1 MTIPFVARCAGGT
14 EIDLPA
20 SVQSIGHDAFYGC
33 DTLTKVTFEDSFELI
48 GEHAFDGCT
57 FDGLCTL
64 CGRTKE
70 HITNHT
76 AGEWN
81 TVVEPTESTAP
92 APQRGGVPVWAVILI
107 ALCTAACGVGGTYL
121 IIKKK

>member
-14 EIDLPA
+14 EIDLPN
-20 SVQSIGHDAFYGC
+20 SVQLIGHD
-33 DTLTKVTFEDSFELI
+33 
-48 GEHAFDGCT
+48 AFDGCT
-57 FDGLCTL
+57 FDGFCAL

-92 APQRGGVPVWAVILI
+92 APQRGGVPV
-107 ALCTAACGVGGTYL
+107 
-121 IIKKK
+121 